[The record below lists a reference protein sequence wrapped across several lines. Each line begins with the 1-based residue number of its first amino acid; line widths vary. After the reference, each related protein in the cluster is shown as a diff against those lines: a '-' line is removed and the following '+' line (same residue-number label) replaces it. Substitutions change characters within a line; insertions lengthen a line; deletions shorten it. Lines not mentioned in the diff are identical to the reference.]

1 MAQGDRLRVKRRL
14 AGPVC
19 YRHHGIDVGDGTV
32 IHARPDDPARL
43 FGGGRVVRTSCEE
56 FANGESIEVVND
68 LPAMFP
74 PEEIVARAMRHVNRE
89 GYCPVIDNCE
99 HFATWCATGERRS
112 RQVDAVMAGVGRIA
126 SAAATIL
133 VARSAVGLA
142 ARAAR
147 GPLGAVVTTLVRRRL
162 G

>member
-1 MAQGDRLRVKRRL
+1 MAHGDRLRVKRRL

-32 IHARPDDPARL
+32 IHASPDDPARL
-43 FGGGRVVRTSCEE
+43 FGGGRVVRTSLEE
-56 FANGESIEVVND
+56 FTNGESIEVVND
-68 LPAMFP
+68 LPAVFP
-74 PEEIVARAMRHVNRE
+74 PEEIVARAMRHLNRE
-89 GYCPVIDNCE
+89 GYCPVVDNCE

-112 RQVDAVMAGVGRIA
+112 RQVDAVMAGVGRFA
-126 SAAATIL
+126 TAAATVL

-147 GPLGAVVTTLVRRRL
+147 GPLGAAVTTLVRRRL
-162 G
+162 N

>member
-43 FGGGRVVRTSCEE
+43 FGGGRVVRTSLEE